1 VLSVLNPSWYLTY
14 AKVKIHLLLW
24 FAATRLTHGSH
35 ILRCVCFQFH
45 SSKTLIKKQH
55 DTTRQFSV
63 SDSHFKKNIL
73 IAHMPQLHSS
83 LYFWIHSF
91 LCTEFLVFSDLKFTN
106 CEDIKL
112 SRNQL
117 HIQLF
122 VQKHRELR
130 ICLGTQINQLHRQLF
145 VQKHRELRICPQ
157 HREISCTNNYFFPE
171 TFSVWHTNEHRFNAQ
186 P

>member
-1 VLSVLNPSWYLTY
+1 MICSYQINPWFTY
-14 AKVKIHLLLW
+14 SQMRV
-24 FAATRLTHGSH
+24 
-35 ILRCVCFQFH
+35 
-45 SSKTLIKKQH
+45 
-55 DTTRQFSV
+55 FSV
-63 SDSHFKKNIL
+63 SQFKNTYQETTRHNQTVLCVRFTVQKNIL
-73 IAHMPQLHSS
+73 TAHMPQLHSS

-122 VQKHRELR
+122 VKKQRELR

-157 HREISCTNNYFFPE
+157 TQRNQLHKQLFFPE
-171 TFSVWHTNEHRFNAQ
+171 TFLV
-186 P
+186 